1 MKFSEF
7 FRIGKSQAE
16 LDFVDIDLDT
26 DIPLFIDPYIFSI
39 KTDSWSERCHAEII
53 SFFQTAIDCVRH
65 GLDAHGR
72 HLLDNLSEPNETHLG
87 LSTGTPSGRGVSGK
101 QAMDLYEQLKTSQA
115 ATSGLLSELSEC
127 DLFVDG
133 ISSDKISDMTTNII
147 RRELIQYSQE
157 QCKLHGIQLQGTVA
171 SGRLWD
177 SAAGRWEQ
185 SYVQLPVA
193 SGSKVLLVP
202 KASVRWNITFDAYKY
217 YNSFVLNFLQQEH
230 LDSRSGL
237 VETLRSGGRRVTKKA
252 LREAYPIT
260 KEFLSRFSEEHP
272 EVLEAYKKELEIPRQ
287 LTDRDL
293 DPEFD
298 ERAFAGALIEAL
310 RQIPT
315 GDDHATKFH
324 HFISGVL
331 EFLFYPNLICPE
343 IEHEIHEGRKRIDI
357 RFVNQSDQGFFFRM
371 LRHPPVGAQAIFVE
385 CKNYGKEIGNP
396 ELDQLSGR
404 FSPLR
409 GRFGFLVCRA
419 VRDRDRLRAR
429 CKDTAVDGRGI
440 VIALEDENII
450 EMLSLIESGQ
460 RDELDRILQQRY
472 EELAG

>member
-7 FRIGKSQAE
+7 FNIGKSQAE

-39 KTDSWSERCHAEII
+39 KQDSWSERCHAEII
-53 SFFQTAIDCVRH
+53 SFFQAAIDCVRH
-65 GLDAHGR
+65 GNDAQGR

-101 QAMDLYEQLKTSQA
+101 QALDLYEQLKASQA

-133 ISSDKISDMTTNII
+133 IGSDKISDMATNII

-157 QCKLHGIQLQGTVA
+157 QCRLHGIQLQGTVA
-171 SGRLWD
+171 SGRLWNP
-177 SAAGRWEQ
+177 AAGRWEQ

-193 SGSKVLLVP
+193 HGAKILLVP

-217 YNSFVLNFLQQEH
+217 YNHFVLNFLQQEH
-230 LDSRSGL
+230 VDSRSGL
-237 VETLRSGGRRVTKKA
+237 VEALQSGERRVTKKA

-260 KEFLSRFSEEHP
+260 KEFLSRFSKEHP
-272 EVLEAYKKELEIPRQ
+272 EVLEAYKRQLEIPRQ
-287 LTDRDL
+287 LTDRDF
-293 DPEFD
+293 DPDFD
-298 ERAFAGALIEAL
+298 ECAFARALIETL
-310 RQIPT
+310 RRIPT
-315 GDDHATKFH
+315 GDGAATKFH
-324 HFISGVL
+324 HFSSGLL
-331 EFLFYPNLICPE
+331 EFLFYPSLICPE

-357 RFVNQSDQGFFFRM
+357 RFVNQSDEGFFFRM
-371 LRHPPVGAQAIFVE
+371 LRHPPVGAQAVFVE

-409 GRFGFLVCRA
+409 GRFGFLICRA
-419 VRDRDRLRAR
+419 VRDRNRLHAR
-429 CKDTAVDGRGI
+429 CKDTALDGRGI
-440 VIALEDENII
+440 IIALEDDDLI
-450 EMLSLIESGQ
+450 EMLALVEAGR
-460 RDELDRILQQRY
+460 RDELDGVLQRRY
-472 EELAG
+472 EQLAG